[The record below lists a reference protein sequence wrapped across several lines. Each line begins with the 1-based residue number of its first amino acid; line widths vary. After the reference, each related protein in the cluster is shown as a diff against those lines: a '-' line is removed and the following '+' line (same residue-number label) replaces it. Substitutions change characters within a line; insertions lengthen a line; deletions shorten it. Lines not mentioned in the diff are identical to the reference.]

1 MGRTA
6 ILSLNISRGVS
17 PKVAQQLTVLL
28 QIAFMDQ
35 RFHPVSVGGGTLV
48 TTKRPLLGNMLSSSS
63 LHNMLLWQWFNVSNI
78 PLVLALSN
86 NKSKISSVII
96 FLTFDE
102 LIEIQILDKVK
113 KKRGFIATLKL

>member
-35 RFHPVSVGGGTLV
+35 HFHPVSVSDKTLV
-48 TTKRPLLGNMLSSSS
+48 TTKRPLLGNMLSSSL

-102 LIEIQILDKVK
+102 LIEIQILDKVN